1 MRTLITALLALAT
14 GAALTATALHT
25 RTVPAALPVP
35 ALAAS
40 GSAGSAAAVVS
51 PDTDAATD
59 DGLLPA
65 DGWPRNAPSP
75 EQVLYAQPRLM
86 RQALDG
92 LAPRVPGVPNLYLV
106 SFAGDGSEDVFRNE
120 AEYAATLFRHR
131 YGARAHTLVLEN
143 NPATLD
149 NRPLAS
155 WSNLETALTGIARA
169 MDPQQDILMLYLT
182 SHGDPEHTLLVDM
195 DPLPLDQ
202 IGAPDLAGILA
213 EHPFKWKVVVVNACY
228 SGGFVPPLQGD
239 GTLVITAARSDR
251 SSFGCGNDSAATYF
265 GRAWLVDALNRT
277 ADPIAAFR
285 QADDEVARWERKDRL
300 TPSEP
305 QISIGKG
312 IADQLARWR
321 HGDPVGPPVP
331 FRPDGAG
338 EARATR

>member
-1 MRTLITALLALAT
+1 MRTLIIALLAFAT
-14 GAALTATALHT
+14 GTALTATVL
-25 RTVPAALPVP
+25 RTPAAPIT
-35 ALAAS
+35 AQTLA
-40 GSAGSAAAVVS
+40 SAPSTPPPAAA
-51 PDTDAATD
+51 DTDPATGT
-59 DGLLPA
+59 GLLPA
-65 DGWPRNAPSP
+65 DGWPGNAPSP
-75 EQVLYAQPRLM
+75 EQVMYAQSRLM
-86 RQALDG
+86 QHALDA
-92 LAPRVPGVPNLYLV
+92 LSPRVPGVPNLYLV
-106 SFAGDGSEDVFRNE
+106 SFAGDGGEDVFRNE

-149 NRPLAS
+149 SRPLAS
-155 WSNLETALTGIARA
+155 WSNLETALTGVARV

-228 SGGFVPPLQGD
+228 SGGFVPPLQGE

-285 QADDEVARWERKDRL
+285 QAHSEVARWERQDRL

-312 IADQLARWR
+312 ISDQLARWR
-321 HGDPVGPPVP
+321 HGDPIGPPVP
-331 FRPDGAG
+331 FRPDAAG
-338 EARATR
+338 NTPATR